1 MGRLEYGNGG
11 GRNIPVINNQ
21 EKINIE
27 INATSHDVGYEDVLG
42 VNGLTEDME
51 GSVVEINRLPIPRL
65 NPLEGSVGYLEL
77 YNSSFEDDIYKCFNS
92 VFQKHFGKEDIPN
105 INFDELMNDTS
116 RLIVDI
122 VSFVNIIYE
131 SSKNRLKSPITVVF
145 LDKSA
150 RNAGFMLRRMLVEL
164 NKRQMLPEGF
174 PEINYRYLNLG
185 RSEKHKVETKDEII
199 KLIREGFNLPEEGGK
214 IGGIVIA
221 DEFVATGKTLERAC
235 ELFKKI
241 TYGKINILGYSI
253 FRRLPPWYNFKVYE
267 LNMNYGIKG
276 VGYDI
281 KGVGDVEEEKLKNL
295 EVYNKYL
302 AGFISRPMEPSS
314 KAPLTRRVF
323 LAYRDYLAKCI
334 EMYVELLNENKN
346 KNNKKY

>member
-11 GRNIPVINNQ
+11 HDIPVINNQ
-21 EKINIE
+21 EEIKIR
-27 INATSHDVGYEDVLG
+27 INATPNGVGHEDVLG

-51 GSVVEINRLPIPRL
+51 ESVVEINRLPVPSL

-77 YNSSFEDDIYKCFNS
+77 YNRSLEDNIYNCFNE

-105 INFDELMNDTS
+105 NNFYELMNDTS

-164 NKRQMLPEGF
+164 NKRQMLPDGF

-185 RSEKHKVETKDEII
+185 RSEKHKDETDKETIE
-199 KLIREGFNLPEEGGK
+199 LLREGLNLPKGGI

-235 ELFKKI
+235 ELFKII
-241 TYGKINILGYSI
+241 TYGKTNILGYSI

-302 AGFISRPMEPSS
+302 AGFISRSMEPSS

>member
-11 GRNIPVINNQ
+11 GRDIPVINKNH
-21 EKINIE
+21 EKIIIE
-27 INATSHDVGYEDVLG
+27 INATPNGVGHKDVLG
-42 VNGLTEDME
+42 VNGLTEDTE
-51 GSVVEINRLPIPRL
+51 ESVVEINRLPVPSL

-77 YNSSFEDDIYKCFNS
+77 YNRSLEDNIYNCFNE

-105 INFDELMNDTS
+105 NNFYELMNDTS

-185 RSEKHKVETKDEII
+185 RSEKHKDETDKETIE
-199 KLIREGFNLPEEGGK
+199 LLREGLNLPKGGI

-235 ELFKKI
+235 ELFKII
-241 TYGKINILGYSI
+241 TYGKTNILGYSI
-253 FRRLPPWYNFKVYE
+253 FRRLPPWYLFKVNE
-267 LNMNYGIKG
+267 HKMK
-276 VGYDI
+276 YDI
-281 KGVGDVEEEKLKNL
+281 KGVRDVEKEKLKDP

-302 AGFISRPMEPSS
+302 AGFISRSMEPSS

-323 LAYRDYLAKCI
+323 LAYRDYLAECI

-346 KNNKKY
+346 KNKNNKKY

>member
-11 GRNIPVINNQ
+11 HDIPVINNQ
-21 EKINIE
+21 EEIKIR
-27 INATSHDVGYEDVLG
+27 INATPNGVGHEDVLG

-51 GSVVEINRLPIPRL
+51 ESVVEINRLPVPSL

-105 INFDELMNDTS
+105 NNFYELMNDTS

-185 RSEKHKVETKDEII
+185 RSEKHKDETDKETIE
-199 KLIREGFNLPEEGGK
+199 LLREGLNLPKGGI

-221 DEFVATGKTLERAC
+221 DEFVTTCKTLERAC
-235 ELFKKI
+235 ELFKII
-241 TYGKINILGYSI
+241 TYGKTNILGYSI

-281 KGVGDVEEEKLKNL
+281 KGVGDVEEEKLKNS

-334 EMYVELLNENKN
+334 EMYVELLNENKS
-346 KNNKKY
+346 NKKY